1 MKKTNKY
8 YLINKERI
16 LREKKQKYRKL
27 TPDELHKRKLYFKEY
42 YIKNKNRIK
51 SKVKVNDSKI
61 TSIEYK
67 LIKINFD

>member
-8 YLINKERI
+8 YLINKQRI
-16 LREKKQKYRKL
+16 LREKKEKYRKL
-27 TPDELHKRKLYFKEY
+27 TLDELHKRKLYFKQY